1 MPERG
6 PAAGSGPSGVDS
18 GSPVLGAGLPGVRQL
33 LRTAL
38 PLVAAMSGTAIML
51 FCDRMMLAQYEA
63 AAIAA
68 AVPAGLAAFASLTFF
83 LGTAVYAQ
91 TFIAQFTGAGRLQD
105 SGPMVWQGLY
115 IALAAGLLLAGLSHL
130 AEPLFALIGHPPL
143 VQAYEASYFQILT
156 GGAVFTLVAR
166 VGGTFW
172 GGRGRTLFVMYQGLC
187 GAALNILFNYL
198 LIFGHGGFPELG
210 ICGAALGSIAA
221 EAVVAVVTLV
231 LLWRRRYRQR
241 FNTFPRRSFRPEL
254 MRRLWRFGAP
264 HGVHF
269 FLDLMSFT
277 VFVQLIGRL
286 PGHMVRGGA
295 NIQEAANIV
304 LSLNLVSFLPMV
316 GLGQATA
323 ILVGQAVGAGDVPR
337 ACRQVSLARWVAMSY
352 MVAITLFYVLYPQPL
367 LALFERSDDLAQV
380 ATLHLARQLL
390 WFVCAWQLFDALW
403 IVHFSALQG
412 AGDTRFAMWMSIII
426 GWCGFVVPVG
436 IAYAMGASLWTLWS
450 LLVVYVM
457 LGTVIFS
464 WRYRQGAWKRMSLVS
479 AADRPAPS
487 VASQPLPAVVETL
500 STP

>member
-1 MPERG
+1 MSATASPD
-6 PAAGSGPSGVDS
+6 AAGPGD
-18 GSPVLGAGLPGVRQL
+18 AQHGLVPL

-38 PLVAAMSGTAIML
+38 PLIAAMSGTAVML

-68 AVPAGLAAFASLTFF
+68 AVPAGLAAFAAMTFF
-83 LGTAVYAQ
+83 LGTASYAQ
-91 TFIAQFTGAGRLQD
+91 TFIAQFTGAGRPQD

-115 IALAAGLLLAGLSHL
+115 IALGAGLLLAALSFL
-130 AEPLFALIGHPPL
+130 AGPLFALIGHPPL

-156 GGAVFTLVAR
+156 AGAVFTMVAR

-172 GGRGRTLFVMYQGLC
+172 GGRGRTLFVMYQGLG
-187 GAALNILFNYL
+187 GATLNIVFNYL
-198 LIFGHGGFPELG
+198 LIFGHGGLPELG
-210 ICGAALGSIAA
+210 ICGAALGSIGA
-221 EAVVAVVTLV
+221 EAVVAVVTLG
-231 LLWRRRYRQR
+231 LLWRRRHRQA
-241 FNTFPRRSFRPEL
+241 FNTLPRRTFRPEL

-286 PGHMVRGGA
+286 PATMVRGGGD
-295 NIQEAANIV
+295 IQEAANIV
-304 LSLNLVSFLPMV
+304 LSLNLISFLPMV

-337 ACRQVSLARWVAMSY
+337 ARRQVSLARRVALLY
-352 MVAITLFYVLYPQPL
+352 IILVTLFYVLHPQPL

-380 ATLHLARQLL
+380 ATMRLARQLL

-436 IAYAMGASLWTLWS
+436 IAYALGASLWTLWS

-457 LGTVIFS
+457 LGTVIFA
-464 WRYRQGAWKRMSLVS
+464 WRYRNGAWQKMSLVHGQG
-479 AADRPAPS
+479 PALPT

-500 STP
+500 APP